1 MLPYQ
6 HAERERF
13 DGAGIYCFYP
23 FDSKLVNN
31 KGVFKIGMTTS
42 FDKRTYG
49 YHTYLPQG
57 VYIVA
62 MFMPMKHKDKD
73 EYGKVG
79 LPKYYKRIED
89 EIFKEII
96 LRGGEMVTM
105 NVRLKGGKTEWIFAD
120 FNTIEDVFEEKHA
133 KYGGTLELANL
144 DHLPEPDKSKPYFKG
159 TIKFY

>member
-49 YHTYLPQG
+49 F
-57 VYIVA
+57 A
-62 MFMPMKHKDKD
+62 SR
-73 EYGKVG
+73 G
-79 LPKYYKRIED
+79 LYRSDVHANETLKKP
-89 EIFKEII
+89 
-96 LRGGEMVTM
+96 
-105 NVRLKGGKTEWIFAD
+105 RLWYRRTREVLQT
-120 FNTIEDVFEEKHA
+120 N
-133 KYGGTLELANL
+133 
-144 DHLPEPDKSKPYFKG
+144 
-159 TIKFY
+159 